1 MGGLWQAAVMGFGGV
16 RRHDETLVI
25 DPHLPE
31 EWTSLDFSVRF
42 RGSRFHVAARR
53 GEIDLTVGDAPATV
67 MVGRRKR
74 KLTVGVHHF
83 RKGARSTWEEE
94 T

>member
-1 MGGLWQAAVMGFGGV
+1 MGFGGV
-16 RRHDETLVI
+16 RRHHETLVI

-31 EWTSLDFSVRF
+31 EWSSLDYSVRF
-42 RGSRFHVAARR
+42 RGSRFQVAARR

-67 MVGRRKR
+67 IVGRRR
-74 KLTVGVHHF
+74 HRLNLGVHHF
-83 RKGARSTWEEE
+83 RKGARGTWEEE